1 MRLYPIT
8 MLMAV
13 CLYVLT
19 GCKKDKDDPNVPVI
33 DMSTDFLV
41 NKSDREVEVTLE
53 MTVPSGVKTLEITK
67 GVNLSPDAQYGTKT
81 VNPAPA
87 GENKFRY
94 VFYYTLQRN
103 EIDKLVGFNFKLTDN
118 QGRVVEKDLTV
129 HTEANAAEII
139 YSRKWK
145 ITSQLRIT
153 ASPASEEIDN
163 CVKDNVYTFNKDST
177 MSANFGAAGCGLEG
191 LNIYDKWQLSEDE
204 QSFQWEYYNVFA
216 PSQRTV
222 EQFKVRSISSS
233 EMKMDIVIDLSWLGP
248 PYTDKEQFVYTFVPV
263 P

>member
-129 HTEANAAEII
+129 HTEANAAEIL

-145 ITSQLRIT
+145 IVSKLRIT
-153 ASPASEEIDN
+153 ATPNEETIDN
-163 CVKDNVYTFNKDST
+163 CDKDNTFTWKKDST
-177 MSANFGAAGCGLEG
+177 MDLNFGAPGCGLEG
-191 LNIYDKWQLSEDE
+191 LNIYDKWELSEDE
-204 QSFQWEYYNVFA
+204 RSFKQEYYNVFNPA
-216 PSQRTV
+216 QRTV
-222 EQFKVRSISSS
+222 EQFDVRSISSS
-233 EMKMDIVIDLSWLGP
+233 RVELLITLDMSWLP
-248 PYTDKEQFVYTFVPV
+248 PLTDKEQYVYVFEPTL
-263 P
+263 